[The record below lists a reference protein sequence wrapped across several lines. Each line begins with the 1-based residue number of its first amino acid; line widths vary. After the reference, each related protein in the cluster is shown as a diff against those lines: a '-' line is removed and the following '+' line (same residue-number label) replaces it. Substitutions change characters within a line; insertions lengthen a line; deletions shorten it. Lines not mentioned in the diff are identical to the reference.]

1 MQGLQPHL
9 LRMTG
14 RTIPA
19 CAECK
24 GDGNEMWNWHKG
36 HIFPRIMEC
45 SERLILP
52 PPDDLINVQ
61 KTTEGKR
68 NAWMICAATKLVND
82 ATLAH
87 KAKFCDPGAYNKG
100 KCMRIVLH
108 SRPTPAQQLDNTTKR
123 GWRLARIATEVEGC
137 F

>member
-1 MQGLQPHL
+1 
-9 LRMTG
+9 
-14 RTIPA
+14 
-19 CAECK
+19 
-24 GDGNEMWNWHKG
+24 
-36 HIFPRIMEC
+36 MEC
-45 SERLILP
+45 GERLILP